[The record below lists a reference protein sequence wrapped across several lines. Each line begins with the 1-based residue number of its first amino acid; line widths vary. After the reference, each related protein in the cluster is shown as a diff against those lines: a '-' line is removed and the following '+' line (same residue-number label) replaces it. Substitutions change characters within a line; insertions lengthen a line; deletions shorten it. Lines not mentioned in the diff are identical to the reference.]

1 MGGPMK
7 TKDKTTLKLLAMCAM
22 ILSCLAFSLIAVSVR
37 AEQAAPREKVAL
49 PQLVQSCTY
58 DGTAKKPQT
67 GSRYCVPNE
76 DASFTVAGTY
86 YVKVRLVDTSRY
98 CWEDGT
104 DGEQT
109 IAFTIEKAVFDQSSL
124 VFSDQTFVYDGKDH
138 YITVEG
144 LPSFATVLFKT
155 LKRDPGVYNSIV
167 QIDLGDNYENRFIE
181 LTGAKLVIL
190 ATSVRDGDFTFIN
203 ETGFSSEVK
212 FHANAGEAKS
222 FERKLPSVGTVY
234 VACAPKATLGGE
246 NYDFGTGKFKYKLPV
261 PTRYTGVKAY
271 VNDGGKA
278 KEVKIDWEG
287 QSAVFETN
295 SMSEFAIVYTGIV
308 AEPPRFLWLE
318 ILLGAVIVVEAGFIV
333 SFVLKLKKLS
343 GGSKAE

>member
-1 MGGPMK
+1 MK
-7 TKDKTTLKLLAMCAM
+7 TKDKKTLKLLAMCAM
-22 ILSCLAFSLIAVSVR
+22 ILSCLAFSLFAVSVR
-37 AEQAAPREKVAL
+37 AEENDARIKVDM

-58 DGTAKKPQT
+58 DGTAKKPQLD
-67 GSRYCVPNE
+67 SRYCVPNE
-76 DASFTVAGTY
+76 DASFTIAGTY

-104 DGEQT
+104 DGELT
-109 IAFTIEKAVFDQSSL
+109 VAFTIEKAVFDQSSL
-124 VFSDQTFVYDGKDH
+124 AFSDQTFVYDGKDH

-155 LKRDPGVYNSIV
+155 LKREPGIYDSIV

-181 LTGAKLVIL
+181 LIGAKMTIL
-190 ATSVRDGDFTFIN
+190 ATSVRDGDYTFIN
-203 ETGFSSEVK
+203 ENGFSPDVK
-212 FHANAGEAKS
+212 FSAGAGEAKS

-234 VACAPKATLGGE
+234 VACAPKATLDGA

-271 VNDGGKA
+271 VNDGGNV

-287 QSAVFETN
+287 QSAVFETD
-295 SMSEFAIVYTGIV
+295 SMCEFAIVYTGTV
-308 AEPPRFLWLE
+308 AEAPRFLWLE
-318 ILLGAVIVVEAGFIV
+318 ILLGAAIVVEAGFIV
-333 SFVLKLKKLS
+333 SFALKLKKLS
-343 GGSKAE
+343 GTNKSE